1 MNNIYIN
8 DNNKKCHQKVAL
20 FCWKV
25 YNSSILSRQKRKK
38 VLFIPNYNE
47 TMNDSFLKNY
57 LKDIKKHILN
67 DNYTMARR
75 DKNIAFMKEYGL
87 DFTDLREVILDLSPS
102 NCISKCEADRDGK
115 PGFIYKFKSDYV
127 EDLIIYI
134 KTRYNPPDEVVV
146 ISFHEDE
153 I

>member
-1 MNNIYIN
+1 MPS
-8 DNNKKCHQKVAL
+8 KSGT

-47 TMNDSFLKNY
+47 TMNDSFLKSY

-87 DFTDLREVILDLSPS
+87 DFTDLKEVILDLSPS

-115 PGFIYKFKSDYV
+115 PGVIYKFKSDYV

>member
-1 MNNIYIN
+1 
-8 DNNKKCHQKVAL
+8 
-20 FCWKV
+20 
-25 YNSSILSRQKRKK
+25 
-38 VLFIPNYNE
+38 
-47 TMNDSFLKNY
+47 MNDSFLKSY

-87 DFTDLREVILDLSPS
+87 DFTDLKEVILDLSPS

-146 ISFHEDE
+146 ISFYEDE

>member
-1 MNNIYIN
+1 
-8 DNNKKCHQKVAL
+8 
-20 FCWKV
+20 
-25 YNSSILSRQKRKK
+25 
-38 VLFIPNYNE
+38 
-47 TMNDSFLKNY
+47 MNDSFLKSY

-75 DKNIAFMKEYGL
+75 DKNIAFMKEYSL

>member
-1 MNNIYIN
+1 M
-8 DNNKKCHQKVAL
+8 
-20 FCWKV
+20 
-25 YNSSILSRQKRKK
+25 
-38 VLFIPNYNE
+38 LFIPNYNE
-47 TMNDSFLKNY
+47 TMNDNFLKSY

-75 DKNIAFMKEYGL
+75 DKNIAFMKEYSL
-87 DFTDLREVILDLSPS
+87 DFIDLREVILDLSPS